1 MAKFIYKLQ
10 NVLELKLKMEDQAK
24 SAFGLAMA
32 RLNEE
37 EARLDAIRSRLFE
50 YEESG
55 RKMRE
60 NLLNIVDMRDNTR
73 ALENLKEQ
81 IVEQEKQVA
90 RAQRE
95 VEAARQKLTEAVQ
108 ERKIQE
114 KLKENKFEE
123 FKRELNAAESKEID
137 ELVSYTYGERIRAEE

>member
-10 NVLELKLKMEDQAK
+10 NVLEIKLKMEDQAK

-37 EARLDAIRSRLFE
+37 EAKLEALKSRLFE
-50 YEESG
+50 YEELG
-55 RKMRE
+55 RRMRE
-60 NLLNIVDMRDNTR
+60 DVLNIMDMRDNTR

-81 IVEQEKQVA
+81 IEEQMKQVA

-95 VEAARQKLTEAVQ
+95 VELARQKLTEAMQ

-114 KLKENKFEE
+114 KLKENSFEE

>member
-10 NVLELKLKMEDQAK
+10 NVLEIKLKMEDQAK

-37 EARLDAIRSRLFE
+37 EARLEALKMRLYE

-60 NLLNIVDMRDNTR
+60 NVLNIMDMRDNTR

-81 IVEQEKQVA
+81 IDEQLKQVT

-95 VEAARQKLTEAVQ
+95 VELARQKLTEAMQ

-114 KLKENKFEE
+114 KLKENSFEE